1 MNNSDSERDRQAR
14 LAAGIMLGLQQ
25 PIERRTRERPVVEHR
40 AFFDEPEI
48 EHIEYARPP
57 SYEEATRGTAEQSGA
72 RQQVAQA
79 PVNAEQGQAQGE
91 RREQGDGQGQGQG
104 QPGGSTTQSAY
115 IGSAREE
122 YIPLTRF
129 DRQAP
134 AQREPQQQSAPRSND
149 TSVSRPSS
157 ALDFSTYHI
166 EYAEKVDLRR

>member
-57 SYEEATRGTAEQSGA
+57 SYEEATRGTTGQSGA

-79 PVNAEQGQAQGE
+79 PVAAEQGQVQGE
-91 RREQGDGQGQGQG
+91 RREQGEGQEQG
-104 QPGGSTTQSAY
+104 QPAGSTNQSTY
-115 IGSAREE
+115 IGSTAREE

-134 AQREPQQQSAPRSND
+134 AQREPQQQSAPRSTD